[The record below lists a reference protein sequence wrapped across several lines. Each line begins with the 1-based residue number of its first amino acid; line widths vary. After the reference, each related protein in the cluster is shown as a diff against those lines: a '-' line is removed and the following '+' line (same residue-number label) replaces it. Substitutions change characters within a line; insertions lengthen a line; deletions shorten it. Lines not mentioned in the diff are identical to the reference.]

1 MILGISLEATLT
13 ITNTQYIFNIQGNML
28 NLCEAN
34 LHIAASYGNIQQAT
48 FQVQGS
54 FTNTLYDTLENL
66 IKNTL
71 SSAGDTASSQLEA
84 AQRELDRVRGV
95 LSSAESALRAGQDKV
110 DEAHVH
116 LMLLRGRSED

>member
-1 MILGISLEATLT
+1 
-13 ITNTQYIFNIQGNML
+13 ML
-28 NLCEAN
+28 NLFEAN
-34 LHIAASYGNIQQAT
+34 LYIAASYGNIQQAT

-84 AQRELDRVRGV
+84 AQREFDQIRGV
-95 LSSAESALRAGQDKV
+95 LNSASQDKV
-110 DEAHVH
+110 VEAQRAFDAAEREVRRLKNEVNSVH
-116 LMLLRGRSED
+116 STRRCGTSEGIQITVT